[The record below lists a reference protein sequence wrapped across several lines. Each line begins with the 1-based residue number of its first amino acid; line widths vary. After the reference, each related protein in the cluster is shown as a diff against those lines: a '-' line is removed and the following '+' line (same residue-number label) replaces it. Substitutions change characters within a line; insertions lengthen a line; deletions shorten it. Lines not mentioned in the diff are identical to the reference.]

1 MTGSPWVV
9 ITGASRGIG
18 RATALAFA
26 QAGRPVALIS
36 RGAAELNDLVS
47 EITQLGGQALAL
59 PLDLSQV
66 AQVRPAVAAL
76 VAQIGGVDILVNN
89 AGMGYTA
96 GLADTPLADWQRV
109 LDLNLTAAL
118 QCIQAVLPTMRAAH
132 CGTIINV
139 VSIAGRQTFP
149 DWGAYCV
156 SKFGLLALSQTLA
169 AEERPHGI
177 RVCGFCPGAVNTPL
191 WDTPTVQ
198 ADFNRAAMLTPEIV
212 AQTLVHVA
220 LLPEAAAVEEL
231 VLMPRGGAF

>member
-1 MTGSPWVV
+1 
-9 ITGASRGIG
+9 
-18 RATALAFA
+18 
-26 QAGRPVALIS
+26 VA
-36 RGAAELNDLVS
+36 DLV
-47 EITQLGGQALAL
+47 
-59 PLDLSQV
+59 
-66 AQVRPAVAAL
+66 VRL
-76 VAQIGGVDILVNN
+76 GGVDILVNN

-96 GLADTPLADWQRV
+96 GLADTPLTDWQRV
-109 LDLNLTAAL
+109 LDLNLTAAF
-118 QCIQAVLPTMRAAH
+118 QCIQAVLPAMRAAH
-132 CGTIINV
+132 RGTILNV

-177 RVCGFCPGAVNTPL
+177 RVCGFCPGAVNTPI
-191 WDTPTVQ
+191 WDTPTVK

-220 LLPEAAAVEEL
+220 LLPESAAVEEL